1 MFPVDRD
8 DKTEHVSVVY
18 VRHGRCHHNSF
29 EFDLMMDED
38 SAGSDEEAMAVEAA
52 EKACV
57 RATGEKKQFYI
68 DVVMATGD
76 LELAED
82 SFYN

>member
-1 MFPVDRD
+1 MV
-8 DKTEHVSVVY
+8 
-18 VRHGRCHHNSF
+18 
-29 EFDLMMDED
+29 D
-38 SAGSDEEAMAVEAA
+38 SAGSNEDATAVEAA

-57 RATGEKKQFYI
+57 RATGEKKQFCI
-68 DVVMATGD
+68 DDVMATGD